1 MERDSFIFYRSF
13 WEALRQCPDDV
24 RLQLYDAIADFALNF
39 KKPDKLDGV
48 AAIVFPLIEPQ
59 IAANNKRYVNGL
71 KGKEFGALGGA
82 PKGNQNAVKTTPKTN
97 QNNPKDKQKQ
107 PQNNPKTT
115 PNENVNVNENVNE
128 NVVIV
133 PTAQQPPQR
142 KTAKFVKPTIEEIR
156 AYTTAKHYTF
166 DAEAFFAYYESNG
179 WKVGRNP
186 MKDWRMAC
194 TTWQKKQNE
203 RNNNGNNQHPTDEQV
218 IRNTY
223 ELIEELGTRTTYND
237 GNIPF

>member
-13 WEALRQCPDDV
+13 WEALRQCPNDV

-39 KKPDKLDGV
+39 KKPNKLDGV

-59 IAANNKRYVNGL
+59 ISANNKRYVNGL
-71 KGKEFGALGGA
+71 KGGA
-82 PKGNQNAVKTTPKTN
+82 PQGNQNARKTTE
-97 QNNPKDKQKQ
+97 KQ
-107 PQNNPKTT
+107 PQNKPKNNQKTT
-115 PNENVNVNENVNE
+115 KKQSNENVNVNENVNE

-133 PTAQQPPQR
+133 PTAQQRPQR
-142 KTAKFVKPTIEEIR
+142 KTARFVKPTIEEIR

-194 TTWQKKQNE
+194 TTWQKKQDERRKNKPSENNE
-203 RNNNGNNQHPTDEQV
+203 DKNEQI
-218 IRNTY
+218 IRQTY
-223 ELIEELGTRTTYND
+223 EILNENKARAEAGYYDDTRL
-237 GNIPF
+237 PF

>member
-59 IAANNKRYVNGL
+59 ISANNKRYVNGL
-71 KGKEFGALGGA
+71 KGGA
-82 PKGNQNAVKTTPKTN
+82 PQGNQNAKKTTE
-97 QNNPKDKQKQ
+97 KQ
-107 PQNNPKTT
+107 PQNKPKNNQKTT
-115 PNENVNVNENVNE
+115 KKQSNENVNVNENVNE
-128 NVVIV
+128 NVVVV

>member
-39 KKPDKLDGV
+39 KKPNKLDGV

-59 IAANNKRYVNGL
+59 ISANNKRYVNGL
-71 KGKEFGALGGA
+71 KGGA
-82 PKGNQNAVKTTPKTN
+82 PQGNQNARKTTE
-97 QNNPKDKQKQ
+97 KQ
-107 PQNNPKTT
+107 PQNNPKNNQKTT
-115 PNENVNVNENVNE
+115 KKQSNENVNVNENVNE

-223 ELIEELGTRTTYND
+223 ELIEELGTRPAYND

>member
-39 KKPDKLDGV
+39 KKPNKLDGV
-48 AAIVFPLIEPQ
+48 AAIVIPLIEPQ
-59 IAANNKRYVNGL
+59 ISANNKRYVNGL
-71 KGKEFGALGGA
+71 KGGA
-82 PKGNQNAVKTTPKTN
+82 PQGNQNARKTTK
-97 QNNPKDKQKQ
+97 KQ
-107 PQNNPKTT
+107 PQNNPKNNQKTT
-115 PNENVNVNENVNE
+115 KKQSNENVNVNENVNE
-128 NVVIV
+128 NVVVV

-223 ELIEELGTRTTYND
+223 ELIEELGTRPAYND

>member
-1 MERDSFIFYRSF
+1 MKESIVIYARQRMALKRLTDAQRGVLLDALLTYAGGEEPTFTDGMVMVAFDFFRTQIDIDRAKYDEVCEKRR
-13 WEALRQCPDDV
+13 EAGRNGGL
-24 RLQLYDAIADFALNF
+24 A
-39 KKPDKLDGV
+39 KK
-48 AAIVFPLIEPQ
+48 
-59 IAANNKRYVNGL
+59 ANATKYYQMQA
-71 KGKEFGALGGA
+71 KES
-82 PKGNQNAVKTTPKTN
+82 KTKHDN
-97 QNNPKDKQKQ
+97 DNNND
-107 PQNNPKTT
+107 ND
-115 PNENVNVNENVNE
+115 NVNDNE
-128 NVVIV
+128 NVVVV

-142 KTAKFVKPTIEEIR
+142 KTVKFVKPTIEEIR

-218 IRNTY
+218 IRNTF
-223 ELIEELGTRTTYND
+223 ELIEELGTRPTYND